1 MKKLLPLFIL
11 FLAVSAY
18 AAPLESPPAGGK
30 EKKAATKKQHPPVPL
45 PRILACTCMDG
56 NYADYPQAVLRCK
69 QEKEVFYYSSMENL
83 HIKGYRLVQ
92 IIEVKNK
99 RVYYFQ
105 KK

>member
-1 MKKLLPLFIL
+1 MKKLLLLLVL

-18 AAPLESPPAGGK
+18 AAPLETPPAGAK
-30 EKKAATKKQHPPVPL
+30 EKKAASKKQHPPAVL
-45 PRILACTCMDG
+45 PRILVCTCMDG
-56 NYADYPQAVLRCK
+56 NYADHPQAVLRCK
-69 QEKEVFYYSSMENL
+69 QEKEVFYYSSLENL

-99 RVYYFQ
+99 IVYYFQ